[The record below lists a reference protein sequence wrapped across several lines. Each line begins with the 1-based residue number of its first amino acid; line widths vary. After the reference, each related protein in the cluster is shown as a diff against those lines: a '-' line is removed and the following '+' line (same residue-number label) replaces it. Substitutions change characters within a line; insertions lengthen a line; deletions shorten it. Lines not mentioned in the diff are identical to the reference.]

1 MIRGMIFTQ
10 IYCEMKTRIETDKK
24 MKVILLM
31 AVTADGMIARHS
43 MQPIDWTGKGDKAYF
58 VHVTREAGVMIMGS
72 KTFDT
77 IGKVLPGRKNI
88 VMTRDKTRISH
99 DRNLIFTSQT
109 PGEIVEDL
117 QTQGFESVAFIGGS
131 VVNTL
136 FITENLID
144 EIHVTIVPR
153 FFGKGLSLF
162 NETLDIRLELMDI
175 EKIDKGHVL
184 LKYRV
189 KK

>member
-1 MIRGMIFTQ
+1 
-10 IYCEMKTRIETDKK
+10 

-31 AVTADGMIARHS
+31 AVTADGMIARDS
-43 MQPIDWTGKGDKAYF
+43 MQRIDWTGKVDKKYF
-58 VHVTREAGVMIMGS
+58 VRITRESGAMIMGS

-88 VMTRDKTRISH
+88 VMTRDKTRISR
-99 DRNLIFTSQT
+99 DRDLIFTSQI
-109 PGEIVEDL
+109 PGEIVNEL
-117 QTQGFESVAFIGGS
+117 QAQGFESAALIGGS
-131 VVNTL
+131 IVNTL
-136 FITENLID
+136 FMKENLID

-153 FFGKGLSLF
+153 LFGKGLSLF
-162 NETLDIRLELMDI
+162 NEILNTRLELMGM
-175 EKIDKGHVL
+175 EKIDQGHVL

>member
-1 MIRGMIFTQ
+1 
-10 IYCEMKTRIETDKK
+10 

-31 AVTADGMIARHS
+31 AVTADGMIARNS
-43 MQPIDWTGKGDKAYF
+43 MELMDWTGKADKKYF
-58 VHVTREAGVMIMGS
+58 IHITRDAGAMIMGS

-88 VMTRDKTRISH
+88 VMTRDKTRTNQGK
-99 DRNLIFTSQT
+99 DLIFTNQT
-109 PGEIVEDL
+109 PKEIINEL
-117 QTQGFESVAFIGGS
+117 QAQGFGSVALIGGS

-136 FITENLID
+136 FMKENLID
-144 EIHVTIVPR
+144 EVHITIVPR
-153 FFGKGLSLF
+153 LFGKGLSLF
-162 NETLDIRLELMDI
+162 NEILDTQLELIDI
-175 EKIDKGHVL
+175 QKIDQGHVL

>member
-1 MIRGMIFTQ
+1 
-10 IYCEMKTRIETDKK
+10 

-31 AVTADGMIARHS
+31 AVTADGMIARNS
-43 MQPIDWTGKGDKAYF
+43 MQKIDWTGKVDKKYF
-58 VHVTREAGVMIMGS
+58 VCITREAGAMIMGS

-88 VMTRDKTRISH
+88 VMTKDKTRISR
-99 DRNLIFTSQT
+99 DRDLIFTSQI
-109 PGEIVEDL
+109 PGEIVSDL
-117 QTQGFESVAFIGGS
+117 QVQGFESVALIGGS
-131 VVNTL
+131 VMNTL
-136 FITENLID
+136 FMKKNLID
-144 EIHVTIVPR
+144 EIHVTMVPR
-153 FFGKGLSLF
+153 LFGKGLSLF

-175 EKIDKGHVL
+175 EKIDKSHVL